1 MLVPFRKLSML
12 AGLSTALLIGG
23 MILSSSAS
31 AATAT
36 PAAHQAPAAA
46 AASEVLSVPAAHATI
61 TLTAAQGE
69 ATMRVTSGAPLA
81 TQVIPRGPNCYRPTC
96 GWEFSHAQ
104 TVALHAGGVA
114 AAVSTC
120 VRFLGPEHL
129 TTVCAAVG
137 AWIGSHLAPGAHQC
151 LYVATLPFLL
161 ADIKYVKC

>member
-31 AATAT
+31 ASTAT

-61 TLTAAQGE
+61 TLTAAHGE
-69 ATMRVTSGAPLA
+69 ATTMRVVTGAPLA
-81 TQVIPRGPNCYRPTC
+81 TQVVPRGIKCYFPTC

-104 TVALHAGGVA
+104 TVALHAAGVA
-114 AAVSTC
+114 TAIATC
-120 VRFLGPEHL
+120 LRFLPGH
-129 TTVCAAVG
+129 TTLCAAVG
-137 AWIGSHLAPGAHQC
+137 AWLGAHVAPGAHQC
-151 LYVATLPFLL
+151 LYVSTLPVGV
-161 ADIKYVKC
+161 IKYVSC